1 MIPVAF
7 KSPRPSSQRPA
18 PIAMTVLSR
27 RSGHG
32 MLPVQVFAA
41 VVAARPDPDRRA
53 IWTVLAPTQI
63 LDYLDAAR
71 G

>member
-1 MIPVAF
+1 
-7 KSPRPSSQRPA
+7 
-18 PIAMTVLSR
+18 
-27 RSGHG
+27 